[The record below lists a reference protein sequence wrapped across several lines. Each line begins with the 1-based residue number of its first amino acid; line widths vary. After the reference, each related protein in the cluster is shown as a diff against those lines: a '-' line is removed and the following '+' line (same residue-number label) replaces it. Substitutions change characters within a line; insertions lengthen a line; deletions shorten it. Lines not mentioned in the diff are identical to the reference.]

1 MRKELDIQ
9 QSEQEDKG
17 LVFGRNAVAELIKS
31 DRTVD
36 KIYIQSGQ
44 RDGSAVKIVAEA
56 RKYGIPV
63 VEASK
68 KKLDEMADG
77 VTHQGI
83 AAAASAVE
91 YIEIDEII
99 EIAKNKG
106 EKPFIVICDS
116 INDPHNLG
124 AIIRT
129 ADAAG
134 VHGIII
140 PKRGGAGITATVV
153 KASAGAVSHMAFAKV
168 SNIVATI
175 EELKKKGLW
184 IYALEAGGKTY
195 YKEKFDSPAVFVLG
209 SEGEGV
215 SRLIKERSDFI
226 LSIPMYGKVT
236 SLNVSAAA
244 AVVLMEAAKH
254 RNETE

>member
-1 MRKELDIQ
+1 MKNEIDHH
-9 QSEQEDKG
+9 QSEPEDKG
-17 LVFGRNAVAELIKS
+17 LVFGRNAVAELLKS
-31 DRTVD
+31 GRTVD
-36 KIYIQSGQ
+36 KIYIQSGK

-56 RKYGIPV
+56 RSSSIPV

-68 KKLDEMADG
+68 KKLDEMACG
-77 VTHQGI
+77 VIHQGI
-83 AAAASAVE
+83 AAAASAVD
-91 YIEIDEII
+91 YVDIDHIL
-99 EIAKNKG
+99 EIAKEKG

-140 PKRGGAGITATVV
+140 PKRGGSGITPTVV
-153 KASAGAVSHMAFAKV
+153 KASAGAVAHIAFAKV
-168 SNIVATI
+168 SNIVAAI
-175 EELKKKGLW
+175 EELKKKGIW
-184 IYALEAGGKTY
+184 IYALEAGGKAY
-195 YKEKFDSPAVFVLG
+195 YKEKFDSPSAFVLG

-226 LSIPMYGKVT
+226 ISIPMYGKVT
-236 SLNVSAAA
+236 SLNVSAAT
-244 AVVLMEAAKH
+244 AVVLMEAAKQK
-254 RNETE
+254 NETE